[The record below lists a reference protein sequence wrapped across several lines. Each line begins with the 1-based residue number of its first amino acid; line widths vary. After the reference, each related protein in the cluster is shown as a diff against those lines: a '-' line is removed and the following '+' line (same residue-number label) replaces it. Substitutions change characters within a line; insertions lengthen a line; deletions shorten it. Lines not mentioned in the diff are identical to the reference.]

1 MANRGHLLVGK
12 TRGQTKNFA
21 ANMTTISG
29 QLRKFGKVEKFIEKM
44 LSKVYKTYIALK
56 AMIE

>member
-12 TRGQTKNFA
+12 TRGQTKNFT

-29 QLRKFGKVEKFIEKM
+29 QLRKFGEVKKFIEKNAIKG
-44 LSKVYKTYIALK
+44 L
-56 AMIE
+56 